1 MPSAVKENNA
11 DKVGLIVRK
20 LTDEYTRVGE
30 SVWYLP
36 DEESRRNA
44 RSHLL
49 LIKAQLDQL
58 GVERRWV
65 LRAV

>member
-11 DKVGLIVRK
+11 DKLGHLVRK
-20 LTDEYTRVGE
+20 LTDEYTRVGG
-30 SVWYLP
+30 SVWSLP
-36 DEESRRNA
+36 DEESRHNA
-44 RSHLL
+44 RSRLL

-65 LRAV
+65 IR